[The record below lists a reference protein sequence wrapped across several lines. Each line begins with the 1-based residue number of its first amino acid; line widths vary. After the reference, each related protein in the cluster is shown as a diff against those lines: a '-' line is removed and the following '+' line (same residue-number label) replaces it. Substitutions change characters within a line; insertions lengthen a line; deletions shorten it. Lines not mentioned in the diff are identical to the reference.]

1 MEIKRTQAT
10 QQDLFG
16 ETSEIQ
22 ISIKEAA
29 EFASVSQATI
39 RNWIK
44 TGNIHQAPSGL
55 VIKNSLADF
64 KRNEIGKKKLTAR
77 ANKSSKDTHNHDN
90 ASLLVRGKIESECFD
105 SDSISSEY
113 ESSLSDSYRNKEGI
127 YYTPPPIVANL

>member
-64 KRNEIGKKKLTAR
+64 KRNEIGG
-77 ANKSSKDTHNHDN
+77 
-90 ASLLVRGKIESECFD
+90 V
-105 SDSISSEY
+105 
-113 ESSLSDSYRNKEGI
+113 
-127 YYTPPPIVANL
+127 VAQMPVAAEVGSGDERDELGSG